1 MSAASQPAFDVVVFG
16 ATSFVGRLLCEYLV
30 AQFGVEGKGE
40 GAGALRWAAA
50 ARSNAKLQAL
60 RSALGPAAH
69 GLPVLIANAADP
81 ASLRA
86 ICAQARVVV
95 STVGPYALH
104 GEPLVQACAESGTDY
119 CDLSGEVQWIRRM
132 IERHEPAARASG
144 ARIVHCCGFD
154 SIPSDLGVHFLQQ
167 RARERF
173 GAPCT
178 RIAMRVRALRGGI
191 SGGTAAS
198 LLNVVREAAAD
209 PQLRRELA
217 DPYSLCPPATAPR
230 PRQPRVSGAR
240 FDPDSG
246 GWIAPFVM
254 SAINTRVVLRSQALL
269 GDAYG
274 AGFTYEEAVS
284 TGRGLRGRLA
294 ATGLSAGLAGFMLV
308 GALAPT
314 RRMLERFVL
323 PAPGEGPTPEAQRR
337 GCFDLRFFGTT
348 ADGRVLRTQ
357 VTGDRDPGDG
367 STAKMLGQAAA
378 CLALDV
384 GSRADAPGP
393 AAAGPA
399 ARTGGFWTPA
409 SLFDE
414 RLVERLRAHAGL
426 SFDVLERP

>member
-1 MSAASQPAFDVVVFG
+1 MNPASRPAFDIVVFG

-30 AQFGVEGKGE
+30 AQFGVEGRDG

-50 ARSNAKLQAL
+50 ARSGAKLEAL
-60 RSALGPAAH
+60 RGALGPSAQ
-69 GLPVLIANAADP
+69 GLPVLIADAADP
-81 ASLRA
+81 TSLRA
-86 ICAQARVVV
+86 LCAQARVMV

-104 GEPLVQACAESGTDY
+104 GEPLVQTCAGSGTDY

-173 GAPCT
+173 GAPCS
-178 RIAMRVRALRGGI
+178 RVAMRVRALRGGI

-209 PQLRRELA
+209 PRLRRELA
-217 DPYSLCPPATAPR
+217 DPYSLCPPATASR

-240 FDPDSG
+240 LDPDSG

-254 SAINTRVVLRSQALL
+254 GAINTRVVLRSQALL

-274 AGFTYEEAVS
+274 TGFTYDEAVS

-294 ATGLSAGLAGFMLV
+294 ATGLSAALDGFMLA

-337 GCFDLRFFGTT
+337 GFFDLRFFGTS
-348 ADGRVLRTQ
+348 ADGRMLRTK
-357 VTGDRDPGDG
+357 VTGDRDPGYG
-367 STAKMLGQAAA
+367 STAQMLGQAAA

-384 GSRADAPGP
+384 GSRPDATG
-393 AAAGPA
+393 ATAAGRT
-399 ARTGGFWTPA
+399 ARHGGFWTPA
-409 SLFDE
+409 SLFGD

-426 SFDVLERP
+426 EFEVLDGP